1 MFTGIIEHMGRVGEL
16 KFDDISESG
25 GNGCSLTIV
34 DSAPILGDAHLGDS
48 ISINGMIL
56 EQLFIDF
63 YIGTCLTI
71 TEFDQSTFKLG
82 LSPETLRRTNLGD
95 LTLGSLVNLERA
107 MASQGRF
114 GGHFVQGHV
123 DTTAKIVSMEPDDN
137 SLVITLCPDDRSV
150 MKYIVE
156 KGYVCVDGTS
166 LTVTSVTDSEFS
178 IMIIAYTQ
186 AKIALPIKKR
196 DDRVNIEV
204 DIMGKY
210 IEKQLVWSKKL
221 VP

>member
-1 MFTGIIEHMGRVGEL
+1 
-16 KFDDISESG
+16 
-25 GNGCSLTIV
+25 LTIV

-48 ISINGMIL
+48 ISVN
-56 EQLFIDF
+56 
-63 YIGTCLTI
+63 GTCLTI

-107 MASQGRF
+107 MASHGRF

-123 DTTAKIVSMEPDDN
+123 DTTAKIVSMEPDGN
-137 SLVITLCPDDRSV
+137 SLVVTLCLDDQSM

-156 KGYVCVDGTS
+156 KGYICIDGTS
-166 LTVTSVTDSEFS
+166 LTVTSVTESEFS
-178 IMIIAYTQ
+178 IMLVAYTQ
-186 AKIALPIKKR
+186 AKIIIPTKKTN
-196 DDRVNIEV
+196 DRVNVEV

-221 VP
+221 EQ